1 MFCGCVTDAGTTS
14 ARPDFRQVL
23 ENLYQGR
30 ALIPF
35 ASGQSIPLSPNTL
48 WVVSRGVVQLTT
60 LYPSGDEG
68 LLGLAGPAM
77 PFGLPLT
84 LIHPYQANALSDVD
98 LMSLTVEE
106 IQRSLELSKGIYT
119 HLIRRLGQTEA
130 LLALAGHRR
139 VEDRLR
145 DLLMLLKQ
153 EFGQPQTQGTCLS
166 VRLTHQH
173 LANAIGTTRVTVTRL
188 LGQFRQEGWLTVTPE
203 RYLLMTA

>member
-1 MFCGCVTDAGTTS
+1 MFCGCVMDAGTTT

-35 ASGQSIPLSPNTL
+35 ANGQSIPLSANTL
-48 WVVSRGVVQLTT
+48 WIVSRGVVQLTT

-106 IQRSLELSKGIYT
+106 VQRSMELSKGIYA

-153 EFGQPQTQGTCLS
+153 EFGQSQPHGICLS
-166 VRLTHQH
+166 IRLTHQH

-203 RYLLMTA
+203 RYLLMTE